1 MILTNSLQYYPQM
14 DEEEDEEDEDEEE
27 EEEDSEEDGEDGEDG
42 EEDEEDEDEE
52 DEEDED
58 EEEEDEVNNEG
69 NPPPRKANLSV
80 ASKSMLGEIDRKLE
94 KLEKADRKVANSV
107 AKANEKNAAKNKGAE
122 VRYGKILND
131 T

>member
-27 EEEDSEEDGEDGEDG
+27 EEEDSEESEEDGEDGEDG
-42 EEDEEDEDEE
+42 EEDEEDEDKE

-94 KLEKADRKVANSV
+94 KADRKVANSV

>member
-14 DEEEDEEDEDEEE
+14 DEEEDEEDEEEE
-27 EEEDSEEDGEDGEDG
+27 EEEEEIEESEEDGEDGEDG
-42 EEDEEDEDEE
+42 EEDEDEE

-69 NPPPRKANLSV
+69 NPPLRKANLSV
-80 ASKSMLGEIDRKLE
+80 ASKSMLGEIDRKLD
-94 KLEKADRKVANSV
+94 KADRKVANSV

>member
-27 EEEDSEEDGEDGEDG
+27 EEEDSEESEEDGEDGEDG

-52 DEEDED
+52 QLH

-80 ASKSMLGEIDRKLE
+80 ASKSMLGEIDR

>member
-14 DEEEDEEDEDEEE
+14 DEEEEDEEDEDEEE
-27 EEEDSEEDGEDGEDG
+27 EEEDSEES
-42 EEDEEDEDEE
+42 EEDSDDGDDSEEDEDEE
-52 DEEDED
+52 AEEDEE

-80 ASKSMLGEIDRKLE
+80 ASKSMLGEIDRKLD
-94 KLEKADRKVANSV
+94 KADRKVANSV

>member
-27 EEEDSEEDGEDGEDG
+27 EEEDSEES
-42 EEDEEDEDEE
+42 EEDSDDGDDGEEDEDEE
-52 DEEDED
+52 AEEDEE

-80 ASKSMLGEIDRKLE
+80 ASKSMLSEIDRKLE
-94 KLEKADRKVANSV
+94 KSDRKVANSV
-107 AKANEKNAAKNKGAE
+107 AKANERNAAKNKGAE

>member
-14 DEEEDEEDEDEEE
+14 DEEEDEEDEEEE
-27 EEEDSEEDGEDGEDG
+27 EEEEEIEESEEDGEDGEGDK
-42 EEDEEDEDEE
+42 EDEDE
-52 DEEDED
+52 DEDED

-94 KLEKADRKVANSV
+94 KADRKVANSV

>member
-27 EEEDSEEDGEDGEDG
+27 EEEDSEESEEDGEDGEDG

-52 DEEDED
+52 DEED

-94 KLEKADRKVANSV
+94 KADRKVANSV

>member
-27 EEEDSEEDGEDGEDG
+27 EEEDSEES
-42 EEDEEDEDEE
+42 EEDDDGDDGEEDEDEE
-52 DEEDED
+52 AEEDEE

-94 KLEKADRKVANSV
+94 KSDRKVANSV
-107 AKANEKNAAKNKGAE
+107 AKANERNAAKNKGAE

>member
-14 DEEEDEEDEDEEE
+14 DEEEDEE
-27 EEEDSEEDGEDGEDG
+27 EEEDD
-42 EEDEEDEDEE
+42 
-52 DEEDED
+52 D

-94 KLEKADRKVANSV
+94 KSDRKVANSV
-107 AKANEKNAAKNKGAE
+107 AKANERNAAKNKGAE

>member
-27 EEEDSEEDGEDGEDG
+27 EEEDSEESEEDGEDGEDG
-42 EEDEEDEDEE
+42 EEDDEDEE
-52 DEEDED
+52 DKEDED

-80 ASKSMLGEIDRKLE
+80 ASKSMLGDIDRKLD
-94 KLEKADRKVANSV
+94 KADRKVANSV

>member
-27 EEEDSEEDGEDGEDG
+27 EEEDSEES
-42 EEDEEDEDEE
+42 EEDSDDGDDGEEDEDEE
-52 DEEDED
+52 AEEDED

-94 KLEKADRKVANSV
+94 KSDRKVANSV
-107 AKANEKNAAKNKGAE
+107 AKANERNAAKNKGAE

>member
-14 DEEEDEEDEDEEE
+14 DEEDEEDEDEEE
-27 EEEDSEEDGEDGEDG
+27 EEEDSEESEEDGEDGEDG
-42 EEDEEDEDEE
+42 EEDEEDEDKE

-80 ASKSMLGEIDRKLE
+80 ASKSMLGEIDRQL
-94 KLEKADRKVANSV
+94 DRKNRKIANSV
-107 AKANEKNAAKNKGAE
+107 AKANEMNAARNKGAE
-122 VRYGKILND
+122 VRYGKIWND

>member
-27 EEEDSEEDGEDGEDG
+27 EEEDSEES
-42 EEDEEDEDEE
+42 EEDSDDGDDGEEDEDEE
-52 DEEDED
+52 AEEDEE

-94 KLEKADRKVANSV
+94 KSDRKVANSV
-107 AKANEKNAAKNKGAE
+107 AKANERNAAKNKGAE

>member
-27 EEEDSEEDGEDGEDG
+27 EEEDSEESEEDGEDGEDG

-52 DEEDED
+52 QLH

-94 KLEKADRKVANSV
+94 KSDRKVANSV
-107 AKANEKNAAKNKGAE
+107 AKANERNAAKNKGAE

>member
-14 DEEEDEEDEDEEE
+14 EEEEEVEDEEEEE
-27 EEEDSEEDGEDGEDG
+27 EEEDSEESEEDG
-42 EEDEEDEDEE
+42 EEDEEDEDKE

-94 KLEKADRKVANSV
+94 RNNRKIANSV

>member
-27 EEEDSEEDGEDGEDG
+27 EEEDSEES
-42 EEDEEDEDEE
+42 EEDSDDGDDSEEDEDEE
-52 DEEDED
+52 AEEDEE

-94 KLEKADRKVANSV
+94 KSDRKVANSV
-107 AKANEKNAAKNKGAE
+107 AKANERNAAKNKGAE

>member
-27 EEEDSEEDGEDGEDG
+27 EEEDSEESEEDGEDGEDG

-52 DEEDED
+52 DDEDD

-94 KLEKADRKVANSV
+94 KSDRKVANSV
-107 AKANEKNAAKNKGAE
+107 AKANERNAAKNKGAE

>member
-27 EEEDSEEDGEDGEDG
+27 EEEDSEESEEDGEDGEDG

-52 DEEDED
+52 DEED

-94 KLEKADRKVANSV
+94 KADRKVANSI

>member
-27 EEEDSEEDGEDGEDG
+27 EEEDSEES
-42 EEDEEDEDEE
+42 EEDSDDGDDGEEDEDEE
-52 DEEDED
+52 AEEDEE

-94 KLEKADRKVANSV
+94 KSDRKVANSV

>member
-27 EEEDSEEDGEDGEDG
+27 EEEDSEES
-42 EEDEEDEDEE
+42 EEDSDDGDDSEEDEDEE
-52 DEEDED
+52 AEEDEE

-94 KLEKADRKVANSV
+94 KADRKVANSV
-107 AKANEKNAAKNKGAE
+107 AKANERNAAKNKGAE

>member
-27 EEEDSEEDGEDGEDG
+27 EEEDSEESEEDGEDGEDG

-52 DEEDED
+52 QLH

-80 ASKSMLGEIDRKLE
+80 ASKSMLGEIDSKLE
-94 KLEKADRKVANSV
+94 KYNRKVANSV